1 MKAFKLSQLT
11 LSQKVG
17 TQFPYDWSNPV
28 AMNED
33 VFVRSVFEKGLFRD
47 ILQTVRY
54 FGFERTD
61 PIFKTLEKTLPRPTL
76 RAYENIKVGMLN
88 AQNGRSA

>member
-1 MKAFKLSQLT
+1 MDQIS

-17 TQFPYDWSNPV
+17 TQFPYDWANPV

-33 VFVRSVFEKGLFRD
+33 VFVRSVFEKGLFKD

-54 FGFERTD
+54 FGPEYTDVIFRT
-61 PIFKTLEKTLPRPTL
+61 IEGTLPKPTL
-76 RAYENIKVGMLN
+76 RAYENIKLGLLN
-88 AQNGRSA
+88 AQNRCSA

>member
-28 AMNED
+28 AMSED
-33 VFVRSVFEKGLFRD
+33 VFVRSVLEKGLTVHCLKILDAYFRSIQFD
-47 ILQTVRY
+47 SAL
-54 FGFERTD
+54 ED
-61 PIFKTLEKTLPRPTL
+61 LTL
-76 RAYENIKVGMLN
+76 VGLK
-88 AQNGRSA
+88 S